1 MGFKSLSSKWSHSL
15 PGLTPSQVT
24 SGKVY
29 EGVFA
34 GLGTEDGAMSIAIKY
49 AKLIKDPEAA
59 PGSEK
64 ETLAERPK
72 RNLCIKPASLVQ
84 LIAKDVRF
92 NALVRSAMSIAFRW
106 IRKMPSVVMQ
116 DLGNDD
122 RSDYGFETDSAISR
136 GRVG

>member
-1 MGFKSLSSKWSHSL
+1 MSFEEWLHPLLTNVKYSLEMYCWDTVLRCRSVASRAQTSWKLPRAL
-15 PGLTPSQVT
+15 PGVAIGAQVT

-92 NALVRSAMSIAFRW
+92 NALVR
-106 IRKMPSVVMQ
+106 
-116 DLGNDD
+116 
-122 RSDYGFETDSAISR
+122 R
-136 GRVG
+136 G

>member
-1 MGFKSLSSKWSHSL
+1 MASRAQTSWKLPRAL
-15 PGLTPSQVT
+15 PGVAIGAQVT

-92 NALVRSAMSIAFRW
+92 NALVR
-106 IRKMPSVVMQ
+106 
-116 DLGNDD
+116 
-122 RSDYGFETDSAISR
+122 R
-136 GRVG
+136 G